1 MMVKSVEDQI
11 DVWIVND
18 SKYMTQ
24 LLSDLVSKNNIKVT
38 NTSRDGAEALRKL
51 NHKKPDV
58 ILLDLE
64 MPTMDGLTFIEEVVK
79 QDKLVPIIVVSSFT
93 QDGAKIVLDALEN
106 GALDFVPISNTN
118 PESITELR
126 DSLISK
132 IEIAAKSDTSNL
144 IIKNIQKLKPRRKN
158 ITAPNSATRVIV
170 PLQCSCP
177 CIWVTLQF

>member
-1 MMVKSVEDQI
+1 MMIKSIEDQI

-24 LLSDLVSKNNIKVT
+24 LLSDLVSKDNIKVT
-38 NTSRDGAEALRKL
+38 NTARDGAEALRKL
-51 NHKKPDV
+51 NSKKPDV

-64 MPTMDGLTFIEEVVK
+64 MPTMDGLTFIEEIVK

-118 PESITELR
+118 PENITELR

-132 IEIAAKSDTSNL
+132 IEIAVKSDTSNL
-144 IIKNIQKLKPRRKN
+144 IIKNIMLHSPKHL
-158 ITAPNSATRVIV
+158 I
-170 PLQCSCP
+170 
-177 CIWVTLQF
+177 QFLHHLE